1 MLLLRRPT
9 AAAIPV
15 QCYSR
20 PCRVLGA
27 AAVSSRPQPSA
38 MAAAWH
44 AQPMSSKTCSS
55 PTTSKTSP
63 AGALGTTTDAEV
75 EPSTIPSTIPSTTSP
90 VRVGQS
96 DSNKTGGIGSTNN
109 RATTAVAAMANDAY
123 SDTLTPAPMLD
134 RPPVSLSEGVGC
146 LANCSPNTSLGST
159 TTMSTGHDRPKMT
172 RMQPIFAKSL
182 LKPGH
187 IPLYTAY
194 KSLQQSHL
202 LITVDQTASS
212 TRAAAAAC
220 GVDAA
225 SHTAEISAKR
235 ILAQPL
241 PPISHKRQST
251 GAFENTPPVFPTR
264 PWKQVVP
271 LSSLNLRIP
280 LQSVLPVGESA
291 ETRSLGPKSPPSQS
305 HPSVLTPRETR
316 NLLDQHIIGQE
327 KLKRALSV
335 AIYNHYKRVDINCG
349 LPALETDPCEEL
361 RFAAEQTKKQSKS
374 HQVDSE
380 QLTIEKSNVL
390 LLGPT
395 GSGKTLIAKT
405 AAKILN
411 VPFSMNDATPF
422 TQSGYVGDDVEVCI
436 HKLLQNSGYDVAK
449 AQRGIVFIDEIDKIA
464 RRSDAS
470 NPNQR
475 DVSGEGVQQGLL
487 RMLEGTSVNVTVKAG
502 TPGSKRSPTQ
512 GNEVFSVD
520 TSNIM
525 FICSGAFV
533 GLDKIIHTRV
543 GVKGSIGFEAPL
555 VRSVDRLDDTTTEN
569 LLHLTEPD
577 DLIKFG
583 FIPEFVGRM
592 PIIAS
597 SDPLQVDE
605 LERILT
611 EPKNAIVKQY
621 QEIFRRS
628 DLELLIHPLALQKI
642 ARLAATKKTGARG
655 LRRIMECALQDAL
668 YEYPGSEF
676 KYIVLHEDAVQDGK
690 VGSFKADE
698 EAAARTMAGAAISH
712 TQKPELPQVGSKT
725 TLTAL
730 NNRRVNDATIP
741 AVSLGRSSQKDI
753 PDMPEL

>member
-55 PTTSKTSP
+55 PTTSKTS

-349 LPALETDPCEEL
+349 LPALETDPCE
-361 RFAAEQTKKQSKS
+361 
-374 HQVDSE
+374 
-380 QLTIEKSNVL
+380 
-390 LLGPT
+390 
-395 GSGKTLIAKT
+395 
-405 AAKILN
+405 
-411 VPFSMNDATPF
+411 
-422 TQSGYVGDDVEVCI
+422 GYVGDDVEVCI

>member
-1 MLLLRRPT
+1 MGILQNYDYKSVTTLSLQQNST
-9 AAAIPV
+9 AVYALSLYLICCCCDDQQQLPSLFNATVGHAGSLGQLQSPV
-15 QCYSR
+15 DLSQ
-20 PCRVLGA
+20 VLW
-27 AAVSSRPQPSA
+27 R
-38 MAAAWH
+38 AAWH

-390 LLGPT
+390 LW
-395 GSGKTLIAKT
+395 
-405 AAKILN
+405 
-411 VPFSMNDATPF
+411 
-422 TQSGYVGDDVEVCI
+422 
-436 HKLLQNSGYDVAK
+436 
-449 AQRGIVFIDEIDKIA
+449 AQ
-464 RRSDAS
+464 
-470 NPNQR
+470 
-475 DVSGEGVQQGLL
+475 
-487 RMLEGTSVNVTVKAG
+487 
-502 TPGSKRSPTQ
+502 
-512 GNEVFSVD
+512 
-520 TSNIM
+520 
-525 FICSGAFV
+525 
-533 GLDKIIHTRV
+533 LD
-543 GVKGSIGFEAPL
+543 
-555 VRSVDRLDDTTTEN
+555 
-569 LLHLTEPD
+569 
-577 DLIKFG
+577 
-583 FIPEFVGRM
+583 
-592 PIIAS
+592 
-597 SDPLQVDE
+597 
-605 LERILT
+605 LER
-611 EPKNAIVKQY
+611 
-621 QEIFRRS
+621 
-628 DLELLIHPLALQKI
+628 LLSPRQ
-642 ARLAATKKTGARG
+642 
-655 LRRIMECALQDAL
+655 
-668 YEYPGSEF
+668 
-676 KYIVLHEDAVQDGK
+676 
-690 VGSFKADE
+690 
-698 EAAARTMAGAAISH
+698 
-712 TQKPELPQVGSKT
+712 LP
-725 TLTAL
+725 
-730 NNRRVNDATIP
+730 RY
-741 AVSLGRSSQKDI
+741 
-753 PDMPEL
+753 